1 MFEWIGKHGERNE
14 VKCFKSGK
22 VMQQKRSKNYLILVF
37 LFSAIFLTSCEDPE
51 LDALMSDYCE
61 CISQSRYDETK
72 QMECAEMMNSITEKY
87 EGQPR
92 KIGRASCRER
102 V

>member
-1 MFEWIGKHGERNE
+1 
-14 VKCFKSGK
+14 
-22 VMQQKRSKNYLILVF
+22 MQQKRSKNYLILVF
-37 LFSAIFLTSCEDPE
+37 LFSALFLTSCEDPE

-92 KIGRASCRER
+92 KIKTVLEKTDECY
-102 V
+102 